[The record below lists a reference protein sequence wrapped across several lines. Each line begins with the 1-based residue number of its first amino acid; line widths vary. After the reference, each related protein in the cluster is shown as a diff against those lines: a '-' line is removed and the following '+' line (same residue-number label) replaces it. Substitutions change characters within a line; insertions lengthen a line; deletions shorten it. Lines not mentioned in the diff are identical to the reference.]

1 MKYDSQQSCSGA
13 THTPLETLKLA
24 KANGCPGFIGHRI
37 DFDLVKPWLVEHES
51 DLELWANDSMSS
63 LKMDNLR
70 KDIEKKTLEIKRLKK
85 EFLDPREVKMFLE
98 NLLEAQTSIL
108 KKVIKELPAK
118 IVGKT
123 VGEMEVETERAVGEV
138 FTRFKAV
145 KASKD

>member
-1 MKYDSQQSCSGA
+1 
-13 THTPLETLKLA
+13 
-24 KANGCPGFIGHRI
+24 
-37 DFDLVKPWLVEHES
+37 
-51 DLELWANDSMSS
+51 
-63 LKMDNLR
+63 MDNLR